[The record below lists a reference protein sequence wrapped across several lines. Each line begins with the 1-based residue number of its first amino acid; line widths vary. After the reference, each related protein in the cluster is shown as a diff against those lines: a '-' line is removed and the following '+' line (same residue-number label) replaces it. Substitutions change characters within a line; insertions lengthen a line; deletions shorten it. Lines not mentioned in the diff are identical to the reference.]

1 MATRTSSMRICE
13 SRRGTACAAGVVL
26 LAIAL
31 AADSAPA
38 SAQRRQPRR
47 QQTIEIHGTVPTPQV
62 VTVRPREV
70 PAYSRQVLVPRFYDH
85 DFWPEIQ
92 EGYAIMSNRMVTP
105 ADSLV
110 LAADSV
116 GTPDL
121 FRLPAVTPLTPLRAQ
136 YAYLHKQYEWCAPHW
151 WCPSHRVRVRVPADS
166 SALFPPRLPPQPMA
180 VGPGNANPNAP
191 NQLPVVQQRW
201 CATHWWCPPG
211 GIVTT
216 PPATTPTTAPTTPAD
231 TTRRPPRATPD
242 TTRRSPPTP
251 SDSTRRPPGTSSA
264 LRH

>member
-1 MATRTSSMRICE
+1 MATRTSGMRVCQT
-13 SRRGTACAAGVVL
+13 RRGTASAAAVLL

-31 AADSAPA
+31 AVDGSPA
-38 SAQRRQPRR
+38 SAQRRPARR

-70 PAYSRQVLVPRFYDH
+70 PSYSRQVLVPRFYDH

-92 EGYAIMSNRMVTP
+92 EGYAIMSNRMMTP

-121 FRLPAVTPLTPLRAQ
+121 FRLPAVTPLKPLRAE
-136 YAYLHKQYEWCAPHW
+136 YAFLRKQYEWCAPHW
-151 WCPSHRVRVRVPADS
+151 WCPTHRIRVRIPADS
-166 SALFPPRLPPQPMA
+166 SALFPPRLPPQPLA
-180 VGPGNANPNAP
+180 VAPGANPNAP

-211 GIVTT
+211 GVVTT
-216 PPATTPTTAPTTPAD
+216 PTPTTAPTTRSDTTRRVPPAPAD
-231 TTRRPPRATPD
+231 TTRRPPPPAD
-242 TTRRSPPTP
+242 T
-251 SDSTRRPPGTSSA
+251 TRRPPGTSSA

>member
-1 MATRTSSMRICE
+1 MATETSSMRAIR
-13 SRRGTACAAGVVL
+13 SGRAATCGAFAVL
-26 LAIAL
+26 LA
-31 AADSAPA
+31 AAVVGDSAVA
-38 SAQRRQPRR
+38 HAQRTPRR
-47 QQTIEIHGTVPTPQV
+47 QAPIEIRGTVPTPQV

-92 EGYAIMSNRMVTP
+92 EGYAIMSGRMMTP
-105 ADSLV
+105 ADSLL

-136 YAYLHKQYEWCAPHW
+136 YATLRKQYGWCAPHW
-151 WCPSHRVRVRVPADS
+151 WCPSHKVRVRVPADS

-180 VGPGNANPNAP
+180 AAPGANNPTNAP
-191 NQLPVVQQRW
+191 TALPQVQQRW

-216 PPATTPTTAPTTPAD
+216 PPATTPATVPPAATD
-231 TTRRPPRATPD
+231 TTRRPPATPPD
-242 TTRRSPPTP
+242 TTRRPPP
-251 SDSTRRPPGTSSA
+251 AGTSSA
-264 LRH
+264 SRLR

>member
-1 MATRTSSMRICE
+1 MATETSSMRMHNG
-13 SRRGTACAAGVVL
+13 RALRWGTTTALLVV
-26 LAIAL
+26 AI
-31 AADSAPA
+31 AADSTVA
-38 SAQRRQPRR
+38 SAQRRPPRR
-47 QQTIEIHGTVPTPQV
+47 QATIEIRGTVPTPQV

-105 ADSLV
+105 ADSLL

-121 FRLPAVTPLTPLRAQ
+121 FRLPAVAALAPLRPQ
-136 YAYLHKQYEWCAPHW
+136 FGFLHKQYEWCAPHW
-151 WCPSHRVRVRVPADS
+151 WCPSHRVRVRIPADS

-180 VGPGNANPNAP
+180 VAPGNNANPSAP

-211 GIVTT
+211 GIVNT
-216 PPATTPTTAPTTPAD
+216 PTPTTTTPTTPAD
-231 TTRRPPRATPD
+231 TTRRPP
-242 TTRRSPPTP
+242 PPAP
-251 SDSTRRPPGTSSA
+251 DSTRRPPGTSSA
-264 LRH
+264 SRH

>member
-13 SRRGTACAAGVVL
+13 RQRGTANAAVVL
-26 LAIAL
+26 LLAVAL
-31 AADSAPA
+31 AVDSSAA
-38 SAQRRQPRR
+38 SAQRRPPRR
-47 QQTIEIHGTVPTPQV
+47 QQTIEIRGTVPTPQV

-70 PAYSRQVLVPRFYDH
+70 PSYSRQVLVPRFYDH

-136 YAYLHKQYEWCAPHW
+136 YSYMRKQYEWCAPHF
-151 WCPSHRVRVRVPADS
+151 WCPSHRVKVRVPADS

-180 VGPGNANPNAP
+180 VAPGANPGAP
-191 NQLPVVQQRW
+191 NQLPAVQQRW

-211 GIVTT
+211 GVVTT
-216 PPATTPTTAPTTPAD
+216 PPSTTPTTAPATPAD
-231 TTRRPPRATPD
+231 TTRRP
-242 TTRRSPPTP
+242 PPTP

-264 LRH
+264 LRQ

>member
-1 MATRTSSMRICE
+1 MATETSSMRMQNG
-13 SRRGTACAAGVVL
+13 RALRWGTITALLVV
-26 LAIAL
+26 AI
-31 AADSAPA
+31 AADSTVA

-47 QQTIEIHGTVPTPQV
+47 QATIEIRGTVPTPQV

-92 EGYAIMSNRMVTP
+92 EGYAILSNRMVTP
-105 ADSLV
+105 ADSLL

-121 FRLPAVTPLTPLRAQ
+121 FRLPTVAALAPLRPRFGT
-136 YAYLHKQYEWCAPHW
+136 LHKQYEWCAPHW
-151 WCPSHRVRVRVPADS
+151 WCPSHTVRVRIPADS

-180 VGPGNANPNAP
+180 VAPGNNANPNAP

-211 GIVTT
+211 GIVNT
-216 PPATTPTTAPTTPAD
+216 PTPTTTAPTTPAD
-231 TTRRPPRATPD
+231 TTRRPP
-242 TTRRSPPTP
+242 PTP
-251 SDSTRRPPGTSSA
+251 PDSTRRPPGTSSA
-264 LRH
+264 SRH

>member
-1 MATRTSSMRICE
+1 MSKREIG
-13 SRRGTACAAGVVL
+13 RGTARGAVVL
-26 LAIAL
+26 LLAVAFAI
-31 AADSAPA
+31 DSSPA
-38 SAQRRQPRR
+38 SAQRRPPRR

-121 FRLPAVTPLTPLRAQ
+121 FRLPAVSPLTPLRAQ
-136 YAYLHKQYEWCAPHW
+136 YGSMRKQYEWCAPHF
-151 WCPSHRVRVRVPADS
+151 WCPSHRVRMRIPADS

-180 VGPGNANPNAP
+180 VAPGNANPNAP

-216 PPATTPTTAPTTPAD
+216 PPSTTPSATPTPAD
-231 TTRRPPRATPD
+231 TTRRPP
-242 TTRRSPPTP
+242 PTP
-251 SDSTRRPPGTSSA
+251 PDSTRRPPGTSSA

>member
-1 MATRTSSMRICE
+1 V
-13 SRRGTACAAGVVL
+13 G
-26 LAIAL
+26 L
-31 AADSAPA
+31 AADS
-38 SAQRRQPRR
+38 SAQRPTRRRQP
-47 QQTIEIHGTVPTPQV
+47 TIEIRGTVPTPQV

-92 EGYAIMSNRMVTP
+92 EGYAIMSTRISPT
-105 ADSLV
+105 DSLV

-121 FRLPAVTPLTPLRAQ
+121 FRLPTVTPLTPLRARFG
-136 YAYLHKQYEWCAPHW
+136 YLRRQYEWCAPHW

-166 SALFPPRLPPQPMA
+166 AALFPPRLPPQPMA
-180 VGPGNANPNAP
+180 VAPGNAAP
-191 NQLPVVQQRW
+191 TGTNQLPQVQQRW

-216 PPATTPTTAPTTPAD
+216 PPATTPGAPTTPAD
-231 TTRRPPRATPD
+231 TTRRPPPPQSD
-242 TTRRSPPTP
+242 TTRRP
-251 SDSTRRPPGTSSA
+251 PPGTSSA
-264 LRH
+264 SRLR

>member
-1 MATRTSSMRICE
+1 MATETSSMKGIR
-13 SRRGTACAAGVVL
+13 SGRAATCGAFAVL
-26 LAIAL
+26 LA
-31 AADSAPA
+31 AAVAGDSAVA
-38 SAQRRQPRR
+38 HAQRTPRR
-47 QQTIEIHGTVPTPQV
+47 QQPIEIRGTVPTPQV

-92 EGYAIMSNRMVTP
+92 EGYAIMSGRMSTP
-105 ADSLV
+105 ADSLL

-121 FRLPAVTPLTPLRAQ
+121 FRLPTVSPLTPLRAQ
-136 YAYLHKQYEWCAPHW
+136 FATLRKQYGWCAPHW

-180 VGPGNANPNAP
+180 AAPGANNPTTGAP
-191 NQLPVVQQRW
+191 TALPQVQQRW

-216 PPATTPTTAPTTPAD
+216 PPATTPAGVPPAATDTTRRSPATPPD
-231 TTRRPPRATPD
+231 TTRRPPPA
-242 TTRRSPPTP
+242 
-251 SDSTRRPPGTSSA
+251 GTSSA
-264 LRH
+264 SRLR

>member
-1 MATRTSSMRICE
+1 MATETGSMRK
-13 SRRGTACAAGVVL
+13 SRSVRATACSAFAVL
-26 LAIAL
+26 LAAAL
-31 AADSAPA
+31 VVDSSTA
-38 SAQRRQPRR
+38 SAQRQPARRRQP
-47 QQTIEIHGTVPTPQV
+47 TIEIRGTVPTPQV

-92 EGYAIMSNRMVTP
+92 EGYALMSSRLTP

-121 FRLPAVTPLTPLRAQ
+121 FRLPAVSALTPLRAQ
-136 YAYLHKQYEWCAPHW
+136 FGYLRRQYEWCAPHW

-166 SALFPPRLPPQPMA
+166 AALFPPRLPPQPMA
-180 VGPGNANPNAP
+180 VAPGNAAP
-191 NQLPVVQQRW
+191 TGANQLPVVQQRW

-211 GIVTT
+211 GVVTT
-216 PPATTPTTAPTTPAD
+216 PPSTTPGAPAPAD
-231 TTRRPPRATPD
+231 TTRRPPPGAA
-242 TTRRSPPTP
+242 PP
-251 SDSTRRPPGTSSA
+251 DSTRRPPGTSSA
-264 LRH
+264 SRLF

>member
-1 MATRTSSMRICE
+1 MATETSSMTGLR
-13 SRRGTACAAGVVL
+13 SGRAAACGAFAVL
-26 LAIAL
+26 LA
-31 AADSAPA
+31 AAAVVMGSSQA
-38 SAQRRQPRR
+38 SAQRTPRR
-47 QQTIEIHGTVPTPQV
+47 QAPIEIRGTVPTPQV

-92 EGYAIMSNRMVTP
+92 EGYAIMSGRLMTP

-121 FRLPAVTPLTPLRAQ
+121 FRLPAVSPLTPLRAQ
-136 YAYLHKQYEWCAPHW
+136 YATLHKQYGWCAPHW

-180 VGPGNANPNAP
+180 VAPGNNPTNAQTP
-191 NQLPVVQQRW
+191 LPQVQQRW

-216 PPATTPTTAPTTPAD
+216 PPSTTPGAVPPAATD
-231 TTRRPPRATPD
+231 TTRRPPATP
-242 TTRRSPPTP
+242 P
-251 SDSTRRPPGTSSA
+251 DSTRRPPPAGTSSA
-264 LRH
+264 SRLR